1 MTPAEQLRALHVAD
15 LRTSVPR
22 VDHGRLRRRAHRVVA
37 LRLVRAVGLAAV
49 SALVLFLAGA
59 QLPVAIAGEPAGDAT
74 DGPVVD
80 GDGGAGDDG
89 GSGDDGEVGDD
100 GETDDDGDTDGD
112 GGTDDGE
119 TDDDGEVESLA
130 DLVVGVDRFGSGSW
144 TLTVKNDGDGD
155 AGPFVIEVTP
165 GELLEFQN
173 GLPAG
178 GSEER
183 SIDPCDTREAEQ
195 LVASVDPDGRVP
207 EADETNNTA
216 QHPCDEYVE

>member
-1 MTPAEQLRALHVAD
+1 MTPAEQLRALHAAD

-22 VDHGRLRRRAHRVVA
+22 IDLGRLRRRAHRAVA

-49 SALVLFLAGA
+49 STILLFLAGA
-59 QLPVAIAGEPAGDAT
+59 QLPVAIAGEPGGDAT

-80 GDGGAGDDG
+80 GDGGADDDG
-89 GSGDDGEVGDD
+89 GSGDDGGAGDDGGTDDD
-100 GETDDDGDTDGD
+100 GETDDGATD
-112 GGTDDGE
+112 DDGE
-119 TDDDGEVESLA
+119 TDDGEVDPLP
-130 DLVVGVDRFGSGSW
+130 DLVVGVGRFGGGSW

-165 GELLEFQN
+165 GEPLEFQS
-173 GLPAG
+173 GLAAG

-183 SIDPCDTREAEQ
+183 PIDPCDTREAQQ
-195 LVASVDPDGRVP
+195 LVALVDPDGRVP